1 MKIKICGIRRMEDV
15 RALNRLMPDYAG
27 FVFADSRRRITKK
40 EAAAFRQ
47 ALDPA
52 IRTVGVFVN
61 ERPEVIE
68 RLCEEG
74 ILNAVQLHGSED
86 EGDIRRI
93 RQITSLP
100 VIKAVRVRSRED
112 VRAAV
117 GLSADYLLFDTYT
130 ERDYGGSGTCFDW
143 SMLSGTGRPFFLAG
157 GLNPQNIRQA
167 AESTRPY
174 AVDVSSGVETDG
186 YKDAGKIEAF
196 IRAVREG
203 EAFGTEGGNQ
213 NE

>member
-1 MKIKICGIRRMEDV
+1 
-15 RALNRLMPDYAG
+15 
-27 FVFADSRRRITKK
+27 
-40 EAAAFRQ
+40 
-47 ALDPA
+47 
-52 IRTVGVFVN
+52 
-61 ERPEVIE
+61 
-68 RLCEEG
+68 
-74 ILNAVQLHGSED
+74 
-86 EGDIRRI
+86 
-93 RQITSLP
+93 
-100 VIKAVRVRSRED
+100 
-112 VRAAV
+112 
-117 GLSADYLLFDTYT
+117 
-130 ERDYGGSGTCFDW
+130 
-143 SMLSGTGRPFFLAG
+143 MLSGTGRPFFLAG